1 MNNANFGY
9 DYRNNLN
16 NVKFQL
22 IIDKINEI
30 SYIKRYYNLFD
41 SKVSNFINS
50 DILEKQIEQN
60 FQQQIAN
67 VKYDDPF
74 RSAQITSINN
84 QVERDILECL
94 KNKEKKLKKR
104 KQTKDVEVK

>member
-30 SYIKRYYNLFD
+30 SYIKRYYHLFD

-67 VKYDDPF
+67 VKHDDPF

>member
-22 IIDKINEI
+22 IIGKINEI

>member
-9 DYRNNLN
+9 DCRNNLN
-16 NVKFQL
+16 NAKFET

-30 SYIKRYYNLFD
+30 SYIKRYYNLFN
-41 SKVSNFINS
+41 SKVSNCVSSN
-50 DILEKQIEQN
+50 ILEKQIEQN

-67 VKYDDPF
+67 VKYNDPF

-84 QVERDILECL
+84 
-94 KNKEKKLKKR
+94 
-104 KQTKDVEVK
+104 

>member
-9 DYRNNLN
+9 NYRNNLN

>member
-30 SYIKRYYNLFD
+30 SYIKKYYNLFD
-41 SKVSNFINS
+41 SKVSNFVNS

-67 VKYDDPF
+67 VKYDDSF
-74 RSAQITSINN
+74 RSVQITSINN
-84 QVERDILECL
+84 QEERDVLECL
-94 KNKEKKLKKR
+94 KNKEKKIKKE
-104 KQTKDVEVK
+104 KTN

>member
-94 KNKEKKLKKR
+94 KNKEKKLKRENKL
-104 KQTKDVEVK
+104 KMLK

>member
-9 DYRNNLN
+9 DCRNNLN
-16 NVKFQL
+16 NAKFET

-30 SYIKRYYNLFD
+30 SYIKRYYNLFN
-41 SKVSNFINS
+41 SKVSNCVNS
-50 DILEKQIEQN
+50 NILEKQIEQN

-67 VKYDDPF
+67 VKYNDPF

-84 QVERDILECL
+84 
-94 KNKEKKLKKR
+94 
-104 KQTKDVEVK
+104 

>member
-30 SYIKRYYNLFD
+30 SYIKKYYNLFD

>member
-22 IIDKINEI
+22 IIDEINEI
-30 SYIKRYYNLFD
+30 SCIKKYYNLFD
-41 SKVSNFINS
+41 SKVSNFVNS

-67 VKYDDPF
+67 VKYDDSF

-84 QVERDILECL
+84 QEERDVLECL
-94 KNKEKKLKKR
+94 KNKEKKNQKRENKLKMLK
-104 KQTKDVEVK
+104 

>member
-74 RSAQITSINN
+74 RSVQITSINN

>member
-30 SYIKRYYNLFD
+30 SYIKRYYHLFD